1 MIIFRLSE
9 YSYTMSTLAPLQ
21 STKKNTLLSTCIF
34 KLSYRG
40 ISIKQ

>member
-21 STKKNTLLSTCIF
+21 STKKHIA
-34 KLSYRG
+34 KYMYMY
-40 ISIKQ
+40 I

>member
-21 STKKNTLLSTCIF
+21 STKKKHIAKYLYI
-34 KLSYRG
+34 
-40 ISIKQ
+40 